1 MLEAVFFDLYETLI
15 TEFDP
20 QWKPQPSTAER
31 LGLDQQAFR
40 SAWREAQDARFTGA
54 FPDYGSA
61 LRFVCDVIGEKPDEA
76 VLQELI
82 QEKAALKARPF
93 LAIEDAILE
102 MLGSLRA
109 AGVKVGLI
117 SNCSPG
123 EAAAWDQCSL
133 APFFDR
139 VVFSYEAG
147 CMKPSAEIYHL
158 GCRELDVDPNRTIFV
173 GDGGSDELAGAANAG
188 LTPYWASWFI
198 DRWPEWRQA
207 QDVYVRAKEWP
218 RLRTP
223 AEVVEVIIS
232 ET

>member
-1 MLEAVFFDLYETLI
+1 MLKAVFFDLYETLV

-20 QWKPQPSTAER
+20 DWKPRPSTAER
-31 LGLDQQAFR
+31 LGVDPRAFR
-40 SAWREAQDARFTGA
+40 AAWQEAEDARFTGA
-54 FPDYGSA
+54 FPDYPSA

-82 QEKAALKARPF
+82 REKAALKARPF
-93 LAIEDAILE
+93 LDVEDAIID
-102 MLGSLRA
+102 MLRGLKT

-133 APFFDR
+133 APLFDR

-158 GCRELDVDPNRTIFV
+158 GCRELRIDPSRAAFV
-173 GDGGSDELAGAANAG
+173 GDGGSDELAGAADAG
-188 LTPYWASWFI
+188 LRPYWASWFI
-198 DRWPEWRQA
+198 DRWPEWRQSR
-207 QDVYVRAKEWP
+207 DVYVRAKEWP
-218 RLRTP
+218 RLKTP
-223 AEVVEVIIS
+223 GEVVELVTS
-232 ET
+232 ER

>member
-20 QWKPQPSTAER
+20 HWEPQPSTAER
-31 LGLDQQAFR
+31 LGVDPRAFR
-40 SAWREAQDARFTGA
+40 AAWQEAQDARFTGA
-54 FPDYGSA
+54 FPDYPSA

-82 QEKAALKARPF
+82 REKAALKARPF
-93 LAIEDAILE
+93 LDVEDAIID
-102 MLGSLRA
+102 MLRGLKA

-123 EAAAWDQCSL
+123 EVAAWDRCSL
-133 APFFDR
+133 APFFDQ

-147 CMKPSAEIYHL
+147 CMKPSVEIYHV
-158 GCRELDVDPNRTIFV
+158 GCRQLDVEPARAAFI
-173 GDGGSDELAGAANAG
+173 GDGGSDELAGAAGAG
-188 LTPYWASWFI
+188 LRPYWASWFI

-207 QDVYVRAKEWP
+207 RDVYVRAREWP
-218 RLRTP
+218 RLKSP
-223 AEVVEVIIS
+223 GEVVELLTS
-232 ET
+232 QR